1 MKEYKYKIN
10 GSIYK
15 VSVGDIDNNV
25 AHVQVNGT
33 PYTVEL
39 ENTTKPDTVGEAHR
53 PAAAA
58 RTETDAKVIASA
70 PAGAR
75 SHQDHA
81 PLPGEIRSVPGKVSE
96 SV

>member
-10 GSIYK
+10 GNIYK

-39 ENTTKPDTVGEAHR
+39 ENTTKPVTVVNSPR
-53 PAAAA
+53 PAAA
-58 RTETDAKVIASA
+58 
-70 PAGAR
+70 P
-75 SHQDHA
+75 
-81 PLPGEIRSVPGKVSE
+81 IRSRPLCPAWC
-96 SV
+96 